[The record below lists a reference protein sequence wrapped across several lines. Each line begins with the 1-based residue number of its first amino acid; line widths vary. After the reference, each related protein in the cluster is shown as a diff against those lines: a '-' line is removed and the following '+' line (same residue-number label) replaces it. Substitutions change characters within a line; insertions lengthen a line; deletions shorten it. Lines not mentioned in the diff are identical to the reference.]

1 MYIRP
6 IVYNTELG
14 ITVAYALKKS
24 ISQSLMVMSHYFLST
39 SSCTVTVESIHDQDI
54 NIIGDCVLLRLIS
67 IFHHYLT
74 QFLFLIQWHGSFYV
88 VIELWSSIALVTL
101 WPVCLC
107 DIDIVQLIACILIC
121 PLRFILGILNQS
133 KTGKS
138 AVTLYRAKKR
148 TILVSVLSS

>member
-1 MYIRP
+1 M
-6 IVYNTELG
+6 
-14 ITVAYALKKS
+14 
-24 ISQSLMVMSHYFLST
+24 
-39 SSCTVTVESIHDQDI
+39 
-54 NIIGDCVLLRLIS
+54 
-67 IFHHYLT
+67 
-74 QFLFLIQWHGSFYV
+74 
-88 VIELWSSIALVTL
+88 TL

-107 DIDIVQLIACILIC
+107 DIDIIQLIACILIF